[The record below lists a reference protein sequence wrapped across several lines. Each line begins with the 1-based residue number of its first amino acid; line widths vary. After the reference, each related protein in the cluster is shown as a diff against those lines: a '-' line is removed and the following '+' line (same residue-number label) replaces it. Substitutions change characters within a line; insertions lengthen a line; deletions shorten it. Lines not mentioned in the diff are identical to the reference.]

1 MPIYEFYSP
10 DTHKI
15 YSFYARRILAR
26 GEVPRC
32 PEGSGHRMER
42 VLSPFAVTG
51 RAKEPQADGGSGADD
66 LDPRLEA
73 EMMRMAGEMSSLD
86 DENPDPRQ
94 LGRMMRRMMEITGE
108 KMPEPM
114 LEMLARMEKG
124 EDPEKLE
131 EEYGDVLDDESFP
144 AGGSAEDGAAGGG
157 VSTLRRKLPPRRDPK
172 LYELSEYL

>member
-1 MPIYEFYSP
+1 MPLYEFYSA

-15 YSFYARRILAR
+15 YSFYGRRALAA

-32 PEGSGHRMER
+32 PDGEGKHMER
-42 VLSPFAVTG
+42 LISSFAVTG
-51 RAKEPQADGGSGADD
+51 RAKEHKEPADAPDM
-66 LDPRLEA
+66 DPRQEA
-73 EMMRMAGEMSSLD
+73 ELMKLAGEMSGMD
-86 DENPDPRQ
+86 EENPDPRQ
-94 LGRMMRRMMEITGE
+94 LGRLMRRMMDVTGE

-131 EEYGDVLDDESFP
+131 EEYGDLLGDEGSADAGMPDDEKS
-144 AGGSAEDGAAGGG
+144 SASAIA
-157 VSTLRRKLPPRRDPK
+157 RRLPPRRDQT